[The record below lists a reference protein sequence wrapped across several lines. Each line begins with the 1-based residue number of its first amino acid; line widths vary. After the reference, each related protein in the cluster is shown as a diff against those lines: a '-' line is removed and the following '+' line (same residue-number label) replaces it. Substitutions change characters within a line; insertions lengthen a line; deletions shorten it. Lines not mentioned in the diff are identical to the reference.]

1 MSYSNQSWAFYA
13 SKNCQKVLF
22 QTLKEA
28 VDINRA
34 ILRCIS
40 YKNLLLIKEKKKHDW
55 EIWPFLFCFNMSYK
69 AANIYVIWSFKEKIL
84 STPELGAQ

>member
-40 YKNLLLIKEKKKHDW
+40 YKNLLLIKEKK
-55 EIWPFLFCFNMSYK
+55 NMIGKSGLSYSVSICPTK
-69 AANIYVIWSFKEKIL
+69 LQTSM
-84 STPELGAQ
+84 